1 MKKLLPFPLNFD
13 SYEGNPLPL
22 VNTIRISKKHFPIHP
37 KVLLN
42 TQEEYNNY
50 IEMMLYLKN
59 QVELGFQPFCMVT
72 YHLKHP
78 REYLK
83 PLKETNNQ
91 FGHKD
96 TYGYRFSSNLW
107 NQVRYDNYM
116 HNRRND
122 YDLVVKE
129 NNHIKNLILK
139 YLYGIKRFTKKDKI
153 PNMMFFLEKGKV
165 KLQYHIHLLLS
176 GQNCKFN
183 DIIDIEDT
191 LNSSILLRAKCLSRT
206 KQIHCK
212 KVTTPVDILSYLNK
226 ETKGKHLSLDTQT
239 SVLLRK
245 TNETTHRI

>member
-1 MKKLLPFPLNFD
+1 MKRLLPFPLNFD

-22 VNTIRISKKHFPIHP
+22 VHTIKLSKKHFPIHP

-42 TQEEYNNY
+42 TQEEYENY

-129 NNHIKNLILK
+129 NN
-139 YLYGIKRFTKKDKI
+139 F
-153 PNMMFFLEKGKV
+153 V
-165 KLQYHIHLLLS
+165 KQ
-176 GQNCKFN
+176 FN
-183 DIIDIEDT
+183 DNEIKKLSDN
-191 LNSSILLRAKCLSRT
+191 LN
-206 KQIHCK
+206 K
-212 KVTTPVDILSYLNK
+212 KVISGKLENLLDLSKYFN
-226 ETKGKHLSLDTQT
+226 
-239 SVLLRK
+239 LL
-245 TNETTHRI
+245 